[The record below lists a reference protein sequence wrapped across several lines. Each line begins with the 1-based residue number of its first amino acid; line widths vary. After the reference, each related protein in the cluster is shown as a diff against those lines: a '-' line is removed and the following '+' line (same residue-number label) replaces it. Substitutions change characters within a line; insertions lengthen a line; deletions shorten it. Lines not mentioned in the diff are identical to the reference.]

1 MAESLEGF
9 ERGAQAENR
18 ELAVLHN
25 LSLALSRSHDT
36 DELLATGMDLL
47 LRLLD
52 LPAGN
57 VHEVLWEEGRLRL
70 RIGRGLSAGAI
81 TYLQEVPLEG
91 TYAGDAARTGRTVI
105 VPDLTQAPR
114 LSLHRDLFQQEG
126 FRGLACVPI
135 IIKERVWGVLAVV
148 GKETRAFSPAEIQVL
163 EAVSGQFGIALE
175 RALLV
180 SKLAG
185 SNTQLRVLL
194 EAAEAGKRRLESLTR
209 VARSV
214 TTTLHPAEVFRAV
227 VQAVVDL
234 FPGNRCS
241 LWVVNG
247 ESLECRAEAG
257 ASAPMEP
264 KPIFRFGEGLV
275 GVVAATRSP
284 LIVADVSEDSRVV
297 YRERIKREGSVSYLG
312 LPLMAGDRVQGVLE
326 LFMRSAHH
334 FLPEE
339 VALLES
345 FASQAVVAI
354 DNARLF
360 QEAVKHAARAETLVQ
375 LNQAVSASLRP
386 RQVLET
392 VRQAT
397 VRLFNAFRVAVW
409 VADEERR
416 VLSLWT
422 RPPTGPLNQQI
433 PVQRHFGD
441 GGVGWVA
448 EHRAPILF
456 ASIQADERLSPADRV
471 HNQGFSSFTAI
482 PIQLERRLLGVLS
495 FTTTT
500 FRQMP
505 PEERALLDS
514 LAGQAA
520 TALENARLYEAERTR
535 QKELNAVRKVGQE
548 VSTELEL
555 EPLLHLIVRR
565 AVELAGVSSGIVYT
579 LEEEV
584 LVPRAWWNL
593 GPWLAE
599 VRFRLGQGIPGIV
612 AQSGEAMIVND
623 YLNSPY
629 VNPLFKE
636 HSTVTALIAMPL
648 ISKGKVVGVI
658 TINNSTTDRR
668 FSEADQALLSLF
680 APQAASAIENAR
692 LYEEAQKRARELQG
706 LIRAGQTVSS
716 SLEPRAVLETIVRE
730 AALVMRVDTSTLRL
744 LDPTGERLV
753 WTAEVGIPAEWREET
768 PRRVGEGLAGWVV
781 AEGRPLAVLDPLSDP
796 RTRHRSIWEQFG
808 LASYLGVPIKEGD
821 RTIGVLS
828 FYAPEPRRFT
838 EEEIALALSFADQ
851 AAIAL
856 KNARLFQESRR
867 AYEELAI
874 AQEQLVRV
882 EKLRAMGEMA
892 SGVAHD
898 FNNVL
903 AAILGRV
910 QLLLQRIE
918 DPELRRSLTVIEQA
932 ALDGAQTVRR
942 IQEFTRVRRE
952 QSFTS
957 IDLVEVI
964 RDALEVTQPRW
975 RDEPQSRGIV
985 VRVETK
991 LAPLPPVPGNPA
1003 ELREVLTNLILNA
1016 LDAMPNGG
1024 TLTLTSRA
1032 DERGV
1037 IIEVQDTGIGMTD
1050 EVRRRIFDPFFTTK
1064 GPKGTGLGL
1073 AVVYGIVTRHGG
1085 EIQVESREGV
1095 GSTFTI
1101 RLPYG
1106 LIESPPTPEKEFTLA
1121 APARVLVI
1129 DDEEAVREALRDI
1142 LSLRHVV
1149 EEAASGAEGIDRLK
1163 QTRFDLVITDLG
1175 MAGMSGW
1182 QVAQAVKA
1190 LRPET
1195 AVVLVTGWGVQ
1206 LDPAELRAK
1215 GVDRVLPKP
1224 FEMMDV
1230 FELVASVVDTNG
1242 MEGE

>member
-9 ERGAQAENR
+9 ERGAPGENR
-18 ELAVLHN
+18 ELAVLHC
-25 LSLALSRSHDT
+25 LSLALSRSRDT
-36 DELLATGMDLL
+36 DELLATGMELL

-91 TYAGDAARTGRTVI
+91 TYAGEAARTGRTVI

-114 LSLHRDLFQQEG
+114 LSLHRDLFRHEG

-148 GKETRAFSPAEIQVL
+148 GREARAFSPAEIQVL
-163 EAVSGQFGIALE
+163 EAVSGQFGMALE

-180 SKLAG
+180 SELAG

-241 LWVVNG
+241 LWVADG

-257 ASAPMEP
+257 ASVPMDP

-275 GVVAATRSP
+275 GVVAATRSS
-284 LIVADVSEDSRVV
+284 LIVADVQQDARVV

-312 LPLMAGDRVQGVLE
+312 LPLIAGDRVQGVLE

-345 FASQAVVAI
+345 FAGQAAVAI

-386 RQVLET
+386 HQILET

-409 VADEERR
+409 VVDEERR
-416 VLSLWT
+416 VLSLWR
-422 RPPTGPLNQQI
+422 RPPSGPLNQQI

-482 PIQLERRLLGVLS
+482 PIQLERRFLGVLS

-520 TALENARLYEAERTR
+520 TALENARLYE
-535 QKELNAVRKVGQE
+535 
-548 VSTELEL
+548 
-555 EPLLHLIVRR
+555 
-565 AVELAGVSSGIVYT
+565 
-579 LEEEV
+579 
-584 LVPRAWWNL
+584 
-593 GPWLAE
+593 
-599 VRFRLGQGIPGIV
+599 
-612 AQSGEAMIVND
+612 
-623 YLNSPY
+623 
-629 VNPLFKE
+629 
-636 HSTVTALIAMPL
+636 
-648 ISKGKVVGVI
+648 
-658 TINNSTTDRR
+658 
-668 FSEADQALLSLF
+668 
-680 APQAASAIENAR
+680 
-692 LYEEAQKRARELQG
+692 EAQKLARELQG
-706 LIRAGQTVSS
+706 LIRAGRAVSS
-716 SLEPRAVLETIVRE
+716 SLEQREVLEGIVRE
-730 AALVMRVDTSTLRL
+730 AALVMGVKSCSLRL
-744 LDPTGERLV
+744 FDPTGKWLV
-753 WTAEVGIPAEWREET
+753 LAAQVGLPVEWVEEA
-768 PRRVGEGLAGWVV
+768 PSLVGEGLGGLVA
-781 AEGRPLAVLDPLSDP
+781 AEGRPLAVLDPSSDS
-796 RTRHRSIWEQFG
+796 RSRHRGDWQRFG
-808 LASYLGVPIKEGD
+808 LVSYLGVPVKEGE

-828 FYAPEPRRFT
+828 FLTQQSRRFI
-838 EEEIALALSFADQ
+838 EREIALALSFADQ

-856 KNARLFQESRR
+856 KNARLFQETQR
-867 AYEELAI
+867 AYEELAT
-874 AQEQLVRV
+874 AQEQLVQV

-910 QLLLQRIE
+910 QLLLQRIKE
-918 DPELRRSLTVIEQA
+918 PELRRSLTVIEQA

-952 QSFTS
+952 QSLTPM
-957 IDLVEVI
+957 DLVEVI

-975 RDEPQSRGIV
+975 RDEPQSKGFVI
-985 VRVETK
+985 RVETK
-991 LAPLPPVPGNPA
+991 LSPLPPVPGNPG

-1037 IIEVQDTGIGMTD
+1037 IIAVQDTGIGITD

-1106 LIESPPTPEKEFTLA
+1106 LIESPPTHEKESTLA

-1206 LDPAELRAK
+1206 LDPAELRSK

-1230 FELVASVVDTNG
+1230 FELVASVVDPNG